1 MIIMIEYCEGDTVL
15 YGKNVSVHELRAQ
28 LRTIESLYDRKTD
41 NFVPLLCRM
50 YSWEVL
56 LTDST
61 CTYDYIYDRD
71 TGLIL
76 RKVSDPDES

>member
-1 MIIMIEYCEGDTVL
+1 MIIMIEYWKGDTVL

-28 LRTIESLYDRKTD
+28 LRTIERLFDRKTD
-41 NFVPLLCRM
+41 NFVHLLCRM
-50 YSWEVL
+50 YSWEML
-56 LTDST
+56 LPDST

-76 RKVSDPDES
+76 RKVSEK